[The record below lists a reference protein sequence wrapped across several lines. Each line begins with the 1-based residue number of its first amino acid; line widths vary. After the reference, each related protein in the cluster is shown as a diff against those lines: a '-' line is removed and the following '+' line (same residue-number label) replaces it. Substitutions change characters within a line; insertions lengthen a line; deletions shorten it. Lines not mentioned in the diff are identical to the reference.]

1 MKQDRWRRT
10 RPLAPAS
17 SPDGRATYVGVTTTS
32 VTSAPE
38 SSMTDREGAK
48 WPDTVELPASLQ
60 TCTP

>member
-10 RPLAPAS
+10 RPLAPTS
-17 SPDGRATYVGVTTTS
+17 SPDGRAATAMHLRNGT
-32 VTSAPE
+32 PE

-48 WPDTVELPASLQ
+48 WPDTGELSATLQ

>member
-1 MKQDRWRRT
+1 MKLDRWRRT

-17 SPDGRATYVGVTTTS
+17 SPDGRTAYGGVTTTS

-38 SSMTDREGAK
+38 SPMTDREGAK
-48 WPDTVELPASLQ
+48 WPDTAELPASDK